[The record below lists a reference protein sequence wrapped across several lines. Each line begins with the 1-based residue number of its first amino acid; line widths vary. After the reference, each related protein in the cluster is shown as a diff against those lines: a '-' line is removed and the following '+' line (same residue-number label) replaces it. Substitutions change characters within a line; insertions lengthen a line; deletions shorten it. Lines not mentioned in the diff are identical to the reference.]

1 MTVPEARATYD
12 LHPFLTLW
20 QTTVFMSLCNLQ
32 FLKGKL
38 IKVAL
43 ERILA
48 AGNGVDL
55 VSELCP
61 F

>member
-38 IKVAL
+38 IKVHSEEDR
-43 ERILA
+43 ERSTSA
-48 AGNGVDL
+48 SQL
-55 VSELCP
+55 VLKN